1 MGEQV
6 AWHVE
11 LMVRPGVREAF
22 RELTGAMAEATR
34 GELGVRSYERFIRA
48 DDMGVHVYERYVDSA
63 AAVAHVRTFQRQFGD
78 RFVGLV
84 DRTRFTVYGT
94 PSVELRGILDGF
106 GATYMAPF
114 GGFAR
119 EDGPVSHAG
128 KARGELSIAS
138 WEGSE

>member
-34 GELGVRSYERFIRA
+34 GEL
-48 DDMGVHVYERYVDSA
+48 GVHVYERYVDSA